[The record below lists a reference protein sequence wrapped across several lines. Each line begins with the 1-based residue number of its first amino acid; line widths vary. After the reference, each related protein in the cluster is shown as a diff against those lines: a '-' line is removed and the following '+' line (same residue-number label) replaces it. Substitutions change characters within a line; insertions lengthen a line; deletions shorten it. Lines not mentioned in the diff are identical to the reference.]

1 MALLTAS
8 QETAMNTHSLDD
20 KLNAL
25 LAGAGI
31 VLALCLVVVV
41 ATGGSLGRDDK
52 SLSAAVATN
61 ASEAA
66 AAAQAAS
73 TVRVAA
79 H

>member
-1 MALLTAS
+1 MAILTAI

-25 LAGAGI
+25 LAGAGL
-31 VLALCLVVVV
+31 VLALCLVVDV
-41 ATGGSLGRDDK
+41 ATGGSFGRDDK
-52 SLSAAVATN
+52 TLSAAVAAN

-66 AAAQAAS
+66 AAAQAAA

>member
-1 MALLTAS
+1 
-8 QETAMNTHSLDD
+8 MNTHSLDD

-31 VLALCLVVVV
+31 VLALCLVVDV
-41 ATGGSLGRDDK
+41 ATGGSFGRDDK
-52 SLSAAVATN
+52 TLSAAVAAN

-66 AAAQAAS
+66 AAAEAAA
-73 TVRVAA
+73 TEQVAA

>member
-1 MALLTAS
+1 MAFITAT

-25 LAGAGI
+25 LAAAAL
-31 VLALCLVVVV
+31 VLALCLVVDV
-41 ATGGSLGRDDK
+41 ATGGSFGRDDK
-52 SLSAAVATN
+52 TLSAAVAAN

-66 AAAQAAS
+66 AAVQAAA
-73 TVRVAA
+73 TVRVAE